1 MISPG
6 AAEFCMISFAVISI
20 TNCGFDEKMQGFFAI
35 IGERRENLVTNG
47 LVTSKFR
54 NVFMGI
60 QTGIADTEVWDPRFL
75 FGRRAGVGK
84 CPILGILDI
93 TL

>member
-35 IGERRENLVTNG
+35 IGRYE
-47 LVTSKFR
+47 KFAHYD
-54 NVFMGI
+54 G
-60 QTGIADTEVWDPRFL
+60 ADEKIWSPMVW
-75 FGRRAGVGK
+75 
-84 CPILGILDI
+84 
-93 TL
+93 